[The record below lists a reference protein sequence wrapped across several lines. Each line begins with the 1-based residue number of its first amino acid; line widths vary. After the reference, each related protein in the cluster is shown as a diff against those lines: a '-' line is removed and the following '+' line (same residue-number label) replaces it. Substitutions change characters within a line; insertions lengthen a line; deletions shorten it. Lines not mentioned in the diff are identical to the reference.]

1 MSVPGSGVRT
11 QRRSAGYPRAVEFE
25 TVGVVASLGGLDAVT
40 ALLSALP
47 AGFPAGVVLA
57 QHGRLADDPD
67 RLTRLLERRC
77 ALPVRTVRTGD
88 PVRGPGVAVVPT
100 GCTAAVTG
108 DGRFTVAPTAPHR
121 AGEPAPPGP
130 GDELL
135 RGIADAVG
143 PAAVAVVLT
152 GMLRDGAQGVRAV
165 KRVGG
170 RVLVQDPETA
180 RAAGMPSSA
189 IATGC
194 VDFVLPPE
202 RLGPALVTLVMAPGG
217 ADLLTVPTPP
227 WAQLHA

>member
-1 MSVPGSGVRT
+1 
-11 QRRSAGYPRAVEFE
+11 VEFE
-25 TVGVVASLGGLDAVT
+25 TVGMVASLGGLDAVT
-40 ALLSALP
+40 AVLSALP
-47 AGFPAGVVLA
+47 AGFPAGVVVA
-57 QHGRLADDPD
+57 QHGRRTDDPD
-67 RLTRLLERRC
+67 RLARLLQRRC

-100 GCTAAVTG
+100 GCTATVTG
-108 DGRFTVAPTAPHR
+108 DDRFAVAATAPHR
-121 AGEPAPPGP
+121 PGEPASPGA

-135 RGIADAVG
+135 RGLAGTLG

-165 KRVGG
+165 KRAGG
-170 RVLVQDPETA
+170 RVLVQDPQTA
-180 RAAGMPSSA
+180 RAEGMPSSA

-227 WAQLHA
+227 WAQLHT